1 MKASKPKVLNKIA
14 NIRLMSPMDK
24 EGDLFCLLPIKDVLI
39 INVSDETLTTRR
51 MIPSKTNIPPAEVSK
66 HKQVIYVPIRRYG
79 DIFFLD
85 HFIQKPCYIITLCSP
100 GELLLYFMQISYI
113 IHSFHWSSGIC

>member
-1 MKASKPKVLNKIA
+1 MY
-14 NIRLMSPMDK
+14 
-24 EGDLFCLLPIKDVLI
+24 LI

-100 GELLLYFMQISYI
+100 GELLLYFMKKFLTLS
-113 IHSFHWSSGIC
+113 IHFIGQAAFVNFH